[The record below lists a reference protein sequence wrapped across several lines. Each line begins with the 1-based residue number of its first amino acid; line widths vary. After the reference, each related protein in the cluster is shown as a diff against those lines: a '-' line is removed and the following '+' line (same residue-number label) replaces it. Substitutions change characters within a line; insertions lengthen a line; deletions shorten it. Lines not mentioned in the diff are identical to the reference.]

1 MQPFTSRATSTPL
14 LPDIE
19 FSAVGARDNLAK
31 LQDVFRAPADGAIKN
46 VASFD
51 RVARASAEVMR
62 AREEVTFG
70 QADLLV
76 YLMTL
81 LRSQQSLEAREVST
95 RESTEDAPVLDVA
108 AWDVASHRPTA
119 LCSDSIS
126 RLGVRQYIFEGLA
139 RVRVLLSRIHKT
151 FDFVFGE
158 EFVKCALGS
167 LRGDVNTR
175 QLWAPEKRDRQPG
188 GSVPAIK
195 PRQYGKG
202 KAALARDTEAAAAA
216 ALAAGAPRPPQPKR
230 AAVAGVA
237 SAFAAAARGSD
248 ADGDDNDPLFV
259 LSGGGGGSS
268 SSSDDVSASG
278 RPRNSAKRGRRP

>member
-1 MQPFTSRATSTPL
+1 V
-14 LPDIE
+14 LPDIV
-19 FSAVGARDNLAK
+19 FSAAGARDNLAK
-31 LQDVFRAPADGAIKN
+31 LQDFFHGPTDGVIKN

-51 RVARASAEVMR
+51 RVARAAAQVMR

-95 RESTEDAPVLDVA
+95 RESTEDAPELNVA

-119 LCSDSIS
+119 LCSDPIS

-139 RVRVLLSRIHKT
+139 RVRVLLSRLHKT

-167 LRGDVNTR
+167 LRGDVDTR

-188 GSVPAIK
+188 GVVPAIK
-195 PRQYGKG
+195 RRQYGRG
-202 KAALARDTEAAAAA
+202 KAALARATAADTAAANAAAA
-216 ALAAGAPRPPQPKR
+216 PRAPQPKR
-230 AAVAGVA
+230 AVAAGVA
-237 SAFAAAARGSD
+237 SAVAAAAHGSD
-248 ADGDDNDPLFV
+248 AAGDNDALF
-259 LSGGGGGSS
+259 LLAGGGSERS
-268 SSSDDVSASG
+268 SSEDVLVGGGHRRAAESSK
-278 RPRNSAKRGRRP
+278 RPKGQ